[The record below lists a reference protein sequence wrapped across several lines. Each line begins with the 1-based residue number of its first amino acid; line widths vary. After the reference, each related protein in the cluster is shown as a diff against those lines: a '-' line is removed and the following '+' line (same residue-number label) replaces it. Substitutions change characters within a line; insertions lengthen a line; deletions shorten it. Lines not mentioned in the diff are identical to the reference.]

1 MIAAYCR
8 VSTAR
13 QKADSQVAEINKWLK
28 ANGYD
33 ESQVMWYIDK
43 ESGKTLKRPEFER
56 LQADIFSGRI
66 KTVICWKLDR
76 LSRRLKDGVVLLAD
90 WCERGLKIVVITQM
104 IELNGAVGRMIA
116 AVMLGLA
123 EIELEYRQQRQMA
136 GVEVAKK
143 KGVYKGR
150 KLGTTKAKPARARDL
165 RDQGLR
171 IGEIANALGTSTRTV
186 QRYLRTACAPAFDPT
201 FQKL

>member
-165 RDQGLR
+165 RDQGLK

-186 QRYLRTACAPAFDPT
+186 QRYLRTM
-201 FQKL
+201 

>member
-13 QKADSQVAEINKWLK
+13 QKADSQVSEISKWLK

-33 ESQVMWYIDK
+33 ESQVTWYIDK

-56 LQADIFSGRI
+56 LQADIFSGKV
-66 KTVICWKLDR
+66 KTVIVWKLDR
-76 LSRRLKDGVVLLAD
+76 LSRRLKDGVNLLAD

-116 AVMLGLA
+116 AVMLGFA

-143 KGVYKGR
+143 KGIYKGR
-150 KLGTTKAKPARARDL
+150 KLGTTKAKPVRAQVL
-165 RDQGLR
+165 RDQGLK
-171 IGEIANALGTSTRTV
+171 IAEIANALGTSARTV
-186 QRYLRTACAPAFDPT
+186 QRYLRM
-201 FQKL
+201 

>member
-13 QKADSQVAEINKWLK
+13 QKADSQVAEISKWLK
-28 ANGYD
+28 ANGYN
-33 ESQVMWYIDK
+33 ESQVTWYIDK

-56 LQADIFSGRI
+56 LQADIFSGKV

-143 KGVYKGR
+143 RGIYKGR
-150 KLGTTKAKPARARDL
+150 KLGTTKAKPARAQVL
-165 RDQGLR
+165 RDQGLK

-186 QRYLRTACAPAFDPT
+186 QRYLRI
-201 FQKL
+201 

>member
-33 ESQVMWYIDK
+33 ESQVTWYIDR

-56 LQADIFSGRI
+56 LQADIFSGKI

-165 RDQGLR
+165 RDQGLK

-186 QRYLRTACAPAFDPT
+186 QRYLRTA
-201 FQKL
+201 

>member
-165 RDQGLR
+165 RDQGLK

-186 QRYLRTACAPAFDPT
+186 QRYLRTA
-201 FQKL
+201 

>member
-13 QKADSQVAEINKWLK
+13 QKADSQVAEISKWLK

-33 ESQVMWYIDK
+33 ESQVTWYIDK

-56 LQADIFSGRI
+56 LQADIFSGQV
-66 KTVICWKLDR
+66 KTVVCWRLDR

-90 WCERGLKIVVITQM
+90 WCERGLKIVVVTQM

-123 EIELEYRQQRQMA
+123 EIELEYKLQRQMA

-143 KGVYKGR
+143 KGIYKGR
-150 KLGTTKAKPARARDL
+150 KPGTTKAKPNRAQEL
-165 RDQGLR
+165 REQGLK
-171 IGEIANALGTSTRTV
+171 ISEIANALGTSTRTV
-186 QRYLRTACAPAFDPT
+186 QRYLRTA
-201 FQKL
+201 

>member
-13 QKADSQVAEINKWLK
+13 QKADSQIAEISKWLK

-33 ESQVMWYIDK
+33 ESQVTWDIDK

-165 RDQGLR
+165 RDQGLK

-186 QRYLRTACAPAFDPT
+186 QRYLRTA
-201 FQKL
+201 